1 MERLLTMDKE
11 QFISDM
17 QAQLRQILGRV
28 ADAVNDAPTGN
39 VISGS
44 EMAVRDAM
52 AELRQRVFEKA
63 VQMRIDST
71 ESSFPPPKDATG
83 RSKQNKGRPP
93 RTTVSVNG
101 RMEWRRVRYHA
112 PGEGSD
118 SPIDRLVDAMESS
131 VSVGMRELAVGW
143 ASPDAVS
150 PAAWRTS
157 IRRRRSG
164 YRRRCCE
171 T

>member
-11 QFISDM
+11 QFISEM
-17 QAQLRQILGRV
+17 QAEVRQILGRV

-71 ESSFPPPKDATG
+71 ESSFSPSEG
-83 RSKQNKGRPP
+83 RDGQSQTRQG
-93 RTTVSVNG
+93 
-101 RMEWRRVRYHA
+101 
-112 PGEGSD
+112 
-118 SPIDRLVDAMESS
+118 
-131 VSVGMRELAVGW
+131 
-143 ASPDAVS
+143 S
-150 PAAWRTS
+150 PAADDGERQ
-157 IRRRRSG
+157 RAD
-164 YRRRCCE
+164 
-171 T
+171 

>member
-17 QAQLRQILGRV
+17 QAQVRQILGRV

-71 ESSFPPPKDATG
+71 ESSFSPSEGRDGQSQAKHGPPAT
-83 RSKQNKGRPP
+83 
-93 RTTVSVNG
+93 
-101 RMEWRRVRYHA
+101 
-112 PGEGSD
+112 
-118 SPIDRLVDAMESS
+118 DRAERQRAD
-131 VSVGMRELAVGW
+131 
-143 ASPDAVS
+143 
-150 PAAWRTS
+150 
-157 IRRRRSG
+157 
-164 YRRRCCE
+164 
-171 T
+171 